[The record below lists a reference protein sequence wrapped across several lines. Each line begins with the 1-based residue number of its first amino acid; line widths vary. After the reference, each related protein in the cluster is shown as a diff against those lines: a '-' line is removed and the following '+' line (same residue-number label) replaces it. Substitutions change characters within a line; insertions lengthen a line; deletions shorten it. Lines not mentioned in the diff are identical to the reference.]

1 MKERKQKKCYLLY
14 PEDSIKKNWDM
25 FVNYLLIY
33 TCISTPLFISFHKS
47 NSDVELTNWELVN
60 VIVDIFFGIDI
71 IVVFF
76 SAFYDEDFIITEN
89 LKDIARNYIF
99 GWFLL
104 DLCAIIPF
112 DKFNSDSEENDS

>member
-1 MKERKQKKCYLLY
+1 
-14 PEDSIKKNWDM
+14 M

-47 NSDVELTNWELVN
+47 NSENELTNWELVN

-71 IVVFF
+71 IVVFL